1 MNRFGFVFLLV
12 SLSFG
17 QNIKLYL
24 SLIEEGKIEGVK
36 ENLPELI
43 SKYPN
48 NPSVLY
54 LKALL
59 IQDGNSAIK
68 LYKDLLKK
76 YPNSKYAPN
85 SAMKISEYF
94 YARGLYT
101 QAATLLKNIPIKYP
115 RFADIQR
122 VTNLMVNSFNAIGEA
137 DSARYYALIINSM
150 FPNVDTGIDI
160 LSDKDKP
167 LSQIFDFNKKRS
179 DLGPY
184 VVQVGAFGNEKNAK
198 RLKLQVSQLGHD
210 VSINKVDSN
219 GKRLYAVRVNRY
231 KSKKQA
237 NEIGKKIKTKLG
249 VEYRVLY
256 RPINSY
262 K

>member
-1 MNRFGFVFLLV
+1 MNRFVFVFLLV

-24 SLIEEGKIEGVK
+24 SLIEEGKTEGVK

-85 SAMKISEYF
+85 SAMKIGEYF

-122 VTNLMVNSFNAIGEA
+122 ATNLMVNSFNAIGEA

>member
-1 MNRFGFVFLLV
+1 MNRFVFLFLLV

-85 SAMKISEYF
+85 SAMKIGEYF

-167 LSQIFDFNKKRS
+167 LSQIFDFNKRRP

-184 VVQVGAFGNEKNAK
+184 VVQIGAFGSEKNAK
-198 RLKLQVSQLGHD
+198 RLKLQASQLGHD

-237 NEIGKKIKTKLG
+237 EKAGRDIKTKLG
-249 VEYRVLY
+249 LEYRVLY
-256 RPINSY
+256 RPINNNN
-262 K
+262 